1 MRYFAGVRPVRRL
14 NVRMKWA
21 WSKKPVV
28 QNAGLYGHDL
38 TLEHAKKKYEEA
50 KADYKGRLASKTL

>member
-1 MRYFAGVRPVRRL
+1 M